1 MWELYG
7 KFHQTQKAV
16 VEREAFFLDGQLV
29 YEAEQEA
36 EKDEQKRTESICRA
50 AYKGLSTQEYQQADV
65 KVYEVNK
72 RNGIIQDG
80 LVVRQKGVAVSPM
93 LYLDAYDYSYPETAL
108 KKTARD
114 YVDIVAN
121 GQNLI
126 EMLVE
131 K

>member
-1 MWELYG
+1 MNRKERNQY
-7 KFHQTQKAV
+7 
-16 VEREAFFLDGQLV
+16 VEQHI
-29 YEAEQEA
+29 
-36 EKDEQKRTESICRA
+36 KD
-50 AYKGLSTQEYQQADV
+50 YLPQEYQQADV

-131 K
+131 KM